1 MAKDNRSLGR
11 FILDGIAPAPRGLP
25 QIDVKF
31 DIDASGIL
39 TVVATD
45 KATNKSQ
52 SIKIEGSIGL
62 SKEEVEKMKKEA
74 EINAVE
80 DQKKKE
86 LIEARNMADN
96 LIYAS
101 EKAIKDAEG
110 KITEDLKK
118 EIEEKINN
126 LKKVK
131 DSDNINDIKAKSE
144 ELSGIIQKIGEQVY
158 KQPEAGNQANQDSG
172 KEPPEAETEKEEKQ
186 N

>member
-1 MAKDNRSLGR
+1 
-11 FILDGIAPAPRGLP
+11 
-25 QIDVKF
+25 
-31 DIDASGIL
+31 
-39 TVVATD
+39 VATD

-62 SKEEVEKMKKEA
+62 SKEEVEKNEKRSK
-74 EINAVE
+74 INAVE

-126 LKKVK
+126 LKK
-131 DSDNINDIKAKSE
+131 
-144 ELSGIIQKIGEQVY
+144 
-158 KQPEAGNQANQDSG
+158 
-172 KEPPEAETEKEEKQ
+172 
-186 N
+186 